1 MMPHERDVAPP
12 PAAPGPVPV
21 EPPVYHWHH
30 KFSAVVLILLCVE
43 IGLFLLVIPWT
54 EYWDHNYLFMLVPQ
68 WRPYWLNP
76 FVRGAVSGLGAV
88 NLYLSLVEIF
98 GLRRFG
104 KR

>member
-1 MMPHERDVAPP
+1 MMPHEHDIAPSP
-12 PAAPGPVPV
+12 PASGPVRI
-21 EPPVYHWHH
+21 EPPLYNWHH
-30 KFSAVVLILLCVE
+30 KFCAVVLILLCVE

-54 EYWDHNYLFMLVPQ
+54 EYWDRNYLFTLVPG

-76 FVRGAVSGLGAV
+76 FVRGAVSGLGAA

-98 GLRRFG
+98 GLKRFA